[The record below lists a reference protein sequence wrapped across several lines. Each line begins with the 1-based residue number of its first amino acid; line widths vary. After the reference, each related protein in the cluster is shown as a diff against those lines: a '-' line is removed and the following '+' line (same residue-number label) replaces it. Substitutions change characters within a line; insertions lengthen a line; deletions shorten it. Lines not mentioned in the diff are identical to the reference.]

1 MSMGQGSYVES
12 SIPWVTEETGYS
24 SFIKGQLLLLEGTT
38 SMQFRS
44 LLECETLDVSLK
56 LAPIIGMFCLVQIL
70 ANYSIYSYY
79 SKTCLKW
86 PLKNRQNKDLNDK

>member
-44 LLECETLDVSLK
+44 LLECETLDVSL
-56 LAPIIGMFCLVQIL
+56 
-70 ANYSIYSYY
+70 
-79 SKTCLKW
+79 
-86 PLKNRQNKDLNDK
+86 